1 MDYSSAALLA
11 VGVVLGAVVVRQSSL
26 GHEPSR
32 APGPATVEPTETA
45 SAKHDSSFQQPQ
57 PRPTPTRGP
66 APSYHQ
72 VGILTKRGE
81 DPDATK
87 APTILPLYGRPSYR
101 GAAHWFYYCSS
112 DKFNVVK
119 LPVVLVGGKKECS
132 KEPGCQEL
140 QDGDVVSVPAYRSD
154 FDVTRYN
161 PGADNIYD
169 PDVF

>member
-1 MDYSSAALLA
+1 MHTEST
-11 VGVVLGAVVVRQSSL
+11 VVVDPQ
-26 GHEPSR
+26 E
-32 APGPATVEPTETA
+32 
-45 SAKHDSSFQQPQ
+45 PQ
-57 PRPTPTRGP
+57 PRPRPTRGP
-66 APSYHQ
+66 APAYHQ

-87 APTILPLYGRPSYR
+87 APTILPLYGRPAYR
-101 GAAHWFYYCSS
+101 GAQQWYYYCSS

-119 LPVVLVGGKKECS
+119 LPVVMVGGKKECS

-140 QDGDVVSVPAYRSD
+140 QDGDVVTVPSYRSE

-161 PGADNIYD
+161 PGGENLYD